1 MSSSACD
8 DHHDSGPYCHC
19 GEGHGPDVAIR
30 SPRPPCLPLWGR
42 CPVRTLGGEGCGLP
56 QLIPPN
62 SYFLTY
68 FLGTSTWVPPM

>member
-19 GEGHGPDVAIR
+19 EEGHGPDVAIR

-42 CPVRTLGGEGCGLP
+42 CPVRTLGGEGLQFILYCIKVTFCLDSLDFF
-56 QLIPPN
+56 LI
-62 SYFLTY
+62 SR
-68 FLGTSTWVPPM
+68 

>member
-1 MSSSACD
+1 MGKSGGGEWSGERIATSLRSSQCQKSEGCRFD
-8 DHHDSGPYCHC
+8 TKPIYCHC
-19 GEGHGPDVAIR
+19 EEVRRTDAAIR
-30 SPRPPCLPLWGR
+30 P
-42 CPVRTLGGEGCGLP
+42 P